1 MPVIE
6 LVKMIDMV
14 DPSLRAVLL
23 GILEEMERQQR
34 ENVTKREF
42 NELKE
47 VVRDLGHSVND
58 LAEAQKRTEQRV
70 EELAEAQNRTERRVE
85 ELAEAQK
92 RTEQRVEELAEA
104 QKRTEHLIEELAE
117 AQNRTERRVE
127 ELAVAQTK
135 TEKEIA
141 KIYQQIGGLS
151 NAVGY
156 GIEDDL
162 MPHMDA
168 YAEKVF
174 GVHVLNVD
182 RTNIEYAD
190 GRYDEINILAPAT
203 DKNGQ
208 QVYIVAE
215 CKAQPGKKDIDR
227 FVALLTRVSSKLGE
241 NLIPLFIGYSFM
253 PEVERYA
260 ASKYPQIKL
269 VKTYQIKM
277 AGRRNP

>member
-58 LAEAQKRTEQRV
+58 LAEAQKRTEQLI
-70 EELAEAQNRTERRVE
+70 EELAEAQNRTER
-85 ELAEAQK
+85 
-92 RTEQRVEELAEA
+92 RVEELAEA